1 MTENVTVSPAI
12 EDPDVFCTQLLNESN
27 ETTLGIAEN
36 LTGPNP
42 CEC

>member
-1 MTENVTVSPAI
+1 MTVSTAI
-12 EDPDVFCTQLLNESN
+12 EDPDVFCAKLWNESN

-42 CEC
+42 CERM